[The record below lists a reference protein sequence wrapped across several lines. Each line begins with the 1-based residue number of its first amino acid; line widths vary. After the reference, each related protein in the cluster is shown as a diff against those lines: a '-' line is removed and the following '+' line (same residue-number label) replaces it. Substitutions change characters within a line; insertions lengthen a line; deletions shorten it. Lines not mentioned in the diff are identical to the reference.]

1 MTAHGSASIKT
12 GVFSIALMLAMGAHA
27 CVIKIAYNIVPRPPY
42 YVGEGEAI
50 PRDPGVTIE
59 LIDLAATSM
68 GCSIKWRR
76 MPPRRILR
84 DLELNAIDAA
94 LALSYSQ
101 ERSAQASYPLKHG
114 VPEASLAVWTLSY
127 DFYVTADSTLK
138 WDGKHFN
145 RKPVKIGANA
155 AYSVVKDL
163 AAFGITA
170 EEAPGDQN
178 NLEKLMKGRIDAYA
192 GQDWVVDSLRE
203 RAEFK
208 SIEKLVPSIVR
219 KEYFLVFSKA
229 YYAQSGDTANSLW
242 RQIAA
247 FKNSHGKELDAKY
260 KIPPQ

>member
-1 MTAHGSASIKT
+1 MRS
-12 GVFSIALMLAMGAHA
+12 GVVGMGLLLAFGAHA
-27 CVIKIAYNIVPRPPY
+27 CVITIAYNIVPRPPY

-59 LIDLAATSM
+59 LIDLAAASM

-84 DLELNAIDAA
+84 DLELNAIDAT
-94 LALSYSQ
+94 LALSYSP
-101 ERSAQASYPLKHG
+101 ERAAQAVYPMKHG
-114 VPEASLAVWTLSY
+114 TPDTGLAVWTLSY
-127 DFYVTADSTLK
+127 DFYVNADSNLK
-138 WDGKHFN
+138 WDGQRFN
-145 RKPVKIGANA
+145 RKPAKIGANA

-163 AAFGITA
+163 AALGIAA

-178 NLEKLMKGRIDAYA
+178 NLEKLLKGRIEAYA

-208 SIEKLVPSIVR
+208 GIAKLAPSIVR

-229 YYAQSGDTANSLW
+229 YYAQSRDTANNLW
-242 RQIAA
+242 RQIAS

-260 KIPPQ
+260 KIPPL